1 MRQWNRRFVRA
12 SLPYAYFVLIP
23 LAASLIAKDL
33 AAEPWPP
40 LPPPRPALTPSVPQ
54 PEAPKASSVAPTGP
68 AAGAVSSPQANEC
81 LARLKTAGYEVE
93 AAASP
98 AESNQD
104 CRIDDP
110 VKLRAIP
117 VAGREKPLRMPA
129 EPLVACR
136 FAESLGTWL
145 GSLVAPAILGATG
158 SELAAVQTGPGFQCR
173 NRNRL
178 SSGKLSAH
186 AEGLALD
193 IASFE
198 LANESRI
205 AIKPDG
211 QDQHL
216 ETINAVRRAACGWF
230 TTVLGPGSD
239 ASHADHLHVD
249 LQIHGSS
256 DRYRICQ

>member
-1 MRQWNRRFVRA
+1 
-12 SLPYAYFVLIP
+12 
-23 LAASLIAKDL
+23 
-33 AAEPWPP
+33 
-40 LPPPRPALTPSVPQ
+40 
-54 PEAPKASSVAPTGP
+54 
-68 AAGAVSSPQANEC
+68 
-81 LARLKTAGYEVE
+81 VE

-98 AESNQD
+98 SESNQD
-104 CRIDDP
+104 CRINDP

-117 VAGREKPLRMPA
+117 VSGREKLLRMPA

-178 SSGKLSAH
+178 PSGKLSAH

-198 LANESRI
+198 LVNESRI
-205 AIKPDG
+205 AIKPG
-211 QDQHL
+211 AQDQHV

-249 LQIHGSS
+249 LQVHGSS

>member
-1 MRQWNRRFVRA
+1 MRA
-12 SLPYAYFVLIP
+12 SLRDAVLVP
-23 LAASLIAKDL
+23 LAVSLMATNL

-40 LPPPRPALTPSVPQ
+40 LPPPRPSQTLPASP
-54 PEAPKASSVAPTGP
+54 PEAPPPTTVAPS
-68 AAGAVSSPQANEC
+68 GASEATISPPPANEC
-81 LARLKTAGYEVE
+81 LARLKSAGYEIE
-93 AAASP
+93 AATSP
-98 AESNQD
+98 VESNQD

-110 VKLRAIP
+110 VKLRTIP

-145 GSLVAPAILGATG
+145 GSLVAPMVLGATG
-158 SELAAVQTGPGFQCR
+158 SQLEAVQTGPGFQCR

-178 SSGKLSAH
+178 PSGKLSAH

-198 LANESRI
+198 LANETKISV
-205 AIKPDG
+205 KPDG
-211 QDQHL
+211 QDKHAM
-216 ETINAVRRAACGWF
+216 TVNAVRRAACGWF

-239 ASHADHLHVD
+239 PSHADHLHVD
-249 LQIHGSS
+249 LQVHGSS